1 VDFSLF
7 AKLAPEH
14 QPQMTLID
22 SIMGLINGLKSMEF
36 SDTQFRASRYMR
48 LHALQAH
55 ITAHRLSENLRWQ
68 MCDAVTPSALSAATH
83 INLEA

>member
-1 VDFSLF
+1 MCS
-7 AKLAPEH
+7 
-14 QPQMTLID
+14 
-22 SIMGLINGLKSMEF
+22 
-36 SDTQFRASRYMR
+36 SDLRYMR

-55 ITAHRLSENLRWQ
+55 ITARRLSENLRWQ